1 MAQTSHDPNWN
12 FELMDQSVDEPL
24 SRPANFF
31 HDQGNPLAYQ
41 GFGFP
46 M

>member
-1 MAQTSHDPNWN
+1 
-12 FELMDQSVDEPL
+12 VDEPL

-46 M
+46 MWLKNRSWISCKLDFVV